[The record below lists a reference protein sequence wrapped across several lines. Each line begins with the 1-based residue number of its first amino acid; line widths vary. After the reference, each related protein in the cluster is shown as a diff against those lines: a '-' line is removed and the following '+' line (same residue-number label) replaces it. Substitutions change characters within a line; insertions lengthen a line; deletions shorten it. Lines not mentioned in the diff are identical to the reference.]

1 MSNITLNDF
10 LNLIGG
16 NHIYNGDNVYVD
28 DPLSDAKA
36 KDKKAVISY
45 HKGSYYFHSFKKD
58 EHHSYKSLKERLNG
72 YSPKP
77 SLNLTPKNTEKELL
91 PIEHL
96 LLKSILKKALELLPQ
111 TDYHLSKFK
120 HKRKFDMPSNYR
132 SYDQSVINQLKELF
146 GRELIERIFPWSYRD
161 RVIIFYLMPDGTP
174 GTIRAY
180 SFTKTPK
187 KLSPDRSIGLPQLPY
202 GLQNLSKPFHSVII
216 TEGEEK
222 ADCLNLLLP
231 PGYIALGIPGISN
244 QSVLDNYLKYFKGK
258 KVYIL
263 FDRRNPDFYPD
274 DKKYIE
280 QKAEVKLLNKL
291 AGIKSV
297 KVMELPLPEEKE
309 HDFDE
314 YINLFLTRSEQK
326 TEFRRLEKTSL
337 TRKRYKRKYEKLIPK
352 SFSEL
357 TESIEPK
364 NKWKKLPSLLEL
376 EKDLLEVRT
385 EFKEKLEKLKEGILH
400 VILPPGSGKTTI
412 INNRVKEL
420 VRKGKR
426 ILYLVPTKE
435 LINQLIKNFPDM
447 DDRIEILTGI
457 VDNCLEH
464 NLFMMENNA
473 LTAGYYSPD
482 KENLEDQFKLVR
494 TIKKILATENNQ
506 KDLCKNCPIAY
517 KAGKQCQQ
525 QKQFKGTIPAGKNI
539 FIATHAKASLSLDNM
554 IKRINPD
561 LIVIDEN
568 ILSSLIK
575 ELKIT
580 LKDIS
585 NTLPTNENQ
594 KNILEALTQL
604 MKIKKELT
612 GKDIIKELENIF
624 PDFHQNIKEIKLS
637 DIDNPDIDLEAE
649 NIPLNF
655 LEKLFRALKTNPER
669 MVLKL
674 QASSPILTITEKLDF
689 NLGNIPTIVL
699 DGTGSTELLKLAL
712 GRDDI
717 TEYSPRIKKPGLTI
731 NQCFTNTFS
740 KSGLTGN
747 ETLNE
752 RFINWCI
759 EKINNTDGSIL
770 FLGSKEQIEF
780 YREKLPADKVKFVA
794 YQSILAKGINDPE
807 MASCK
812 VVIALPPVIH
822 PDSLN
827 NLAIALRP
835 GEPIKPG
842 EIARYNPTGFI
853 KDGKQLFCKE
863 NLPADDFIYQ
873 LQQYKLI
880 SELLQAIFRAYRDY
894 SPDNKTEVYI
904 FGREINTL
912 AFGLKVD
919 NEFFLDKP
927 EINQA
932 DKNQSWIFELINNHF
947 GFIPSFRSD
956 FWEKHE
962 KELQTLVNTNR
973 VNFNYG
979 VHDEID
985 TKNQP
990 QTNDLSGL
998 DTNVTDCTNHVPQN
1012 IETLVNTN
1020 RVNFLLYIYRV
1031 VFGTEPEKINK
1042 LTIIRQLEKLL
1053 IQNGFIKYQIKKPKT
1068 KLNIFGKNPECIN
1081 QANELFFPVK
1091 DILPGTPKPE
1101 SNIPDFQ
1108 EITAKSD
1115 TIKKDFQEI
1124 TTKFHTIKKD
1134 IEPDTPNIL
1143 DLTPVNDLS
1152 GLITLEPENNPVRI
1166 KNLEPNKELTEM
1178 IELEPEINLLYENY
1192 VMGNYEKLSDIVF
1205 RYREKLVNRPEKINP
1220 EKFLTDLENW
1230 VNQVPISSPSYFNRM
1245 FVLDHFSDL
1254 MELEALN
1261 QDIELQRLRLE
1272 MIYQFGNEVNHP
1284 VEDPDPVKMLMPT
1297 IKPKPLNH
1305 IELMNQ
1311 FHKNPVPIEVINL
1324 ECKTVVKEFL
1334 TYLWFGS
1341 INPGKEYLDY
1351 VLNNLKNLS
1360 EQLTFITKD
1369 LLSGKHYSG
1378 ENFLITQVNRKT
1390 PEGYENKLLLDY
1402 QLYLEVR
1409 KEKPHYTNPSAIGF
1423 ISDIKKDILIE
1434 NIKEIVTV

>member
-1 MSNITLNDF
+1 MNQKLNQMIEF
-10 LNLIGG
+10 TG
-16 NHIYNGDNVYVD
+16 NEYIQVGNKYYVNCPD
-28 DPLSDAKA
+28 CHAKA
-36 KDKKAVISY
+36 KDKKAFVNMHGGRERFKCFRQTCQASY
-45 HKGSYYFHSFKKD
+45 GFYQ
-58 EHHSYKSLKERLNG
+58 LKERVNG

-77 SLNLTPKNTEKELL
+77 SLNLTPKKNNPPELT
-91 PIEHL
+91 IRDTL
-96 LLKSILKKALELLPQ
+96 LIPKIFKTALELLPQ
-111 TDYHLSKFK
+111 TDYHLNKFID
-120 HKRKFDMPSNYR
+120 KRKFDMPSNYR
-132 SYDQSVINQLKELF
+132 SYDQSVINKLKELF
-146 GRELIERIFPWSYRD
+146 GRELIERIFPWSYQD

-187 KLSPDRSIGLPQLPY
+187 KLSPDSSIGLPQLPY

-222 ADCLNLLLP
+222 ADYLNSRLP
-231 PGYIALGIPGISN
+231 DGYIALGIPGISN
-244 QSVLDNYLKYFKGK
+244 QSVLDNYLKDFSGK
-258 KVYIL
+258 NVYIL

-297 KVMELPLPEEKE
+297 KVIELPIPEGKE
-309 HDFDE
+309 HDFEE
-314 YINLFLTRSEQK
+314 YINLFLTRLEQK
-326 TEFRRLEKTSL
+326 SELRRLIETAL
-337 TRKRYKRKYEKLIPK
+337 TIKKYNKKYKKLIPK

-357 TESIEPK
+357 TETVKPK

-385 EFKEKLEKLKEGILH
+385 EFKELVSNHKEGILH
-400 VILPPGSGKTTI
+400 VILSPGSGKTTI
-412 INNRVKEL
+412 IINRIKEL
-420 VRKGKR
+420 VSKGKR
-426 ILYLVPTKE
+426 ILIAVPTKKLANE
-435 LINQLIKNFPDM
+435 LIEILRHIGLA
-447 DDRIEILTGI
+447 DRIEVLKGI
-457 VDNCLEH
+457 VDNCEETH
-464 NLFMMENNA
+464 NKGSENNIK
-473 LTAGYYSPD
+473 SD
-482 KENLEDQFKLVR
+482 SFEKL
-494 TIKKILATENNQ
+494 KKLIDTENPPDQ
-506 KDLCKNCPIAY
+506 VCKNSCTYYKDGIPGIRCPQ
-517 KAGKQCQQ
+517 GN
-525 QKQFKGTIPAGKNI
+525 FKSTIPAGKNI

-594 KNILEALTQL
+594 KAILEALTQL
-604 MKIKKELT
+604 MKLKKELT
-612 GKDIIKELENIF
+612 GKDIIKELENIY
-624 PDFHQNIKEIKLS
+624 PYFHQILNEIKLS
-637 DIDNPDIDLEAE
+637 DIQPPDIDLEAE

-655 LEKLFRALKTNPER
+655 WEKLFRALKTNPER

-674 QASSPILTITEKLDF
+674 QVGSPVLTITEKLDF

-712 GRDDI
+712 GREDI

-731 NQCFTNTFS
+731 NQCFTNSFS
-740 KSGLTGN
+740 NSGIFGN
-747 ETLNE
+747 KKLLE

-759 EKINNTDGSIL
+759 EKINNTDGKVL

-780 YREKLPADKVKFVA
+780 FRKILPADKVKFVA
-794 YQSILAKGINDPE
+794 YQSILAKGINDTE
-807 MASCK
+807 LASCK

-822 PDSLN
+822 PDSLTS
-827 NLAIALRP
+827 LAIALRP

-842 EIARYNPTGFI
+842 EKSLYNPTGFI

-873 LQQYKLI
+873 LQQYKLN
-880 SELLQAIFRAYRDY
+880 SELVQAIFRAYRDY
-894 SPDNKTEVYI
+894 SPDNKTDVYI
-904 FGREINTL
+904 FGREVNTL

-962 KELQTLVNTNR
+962 KELQTQCLR
-973 VNFNYG
+973 ELASFNYG
-979 VHDEID
+979 EHDSID

-990 QTNDLSGL
+990 QTNELSGL

-1012 IETLVNTN
+1012 IETQCL
-1020 RVNFLLYIYRV
+1020 RELANFLLYIYRV
-1031 VFGTEPEKINK
+1031 VFGTEPDKK
-1042 LTIIRQLEKLL
+1042 DLRSIIGKLEKLVL
-1053 IQNGFIKYQIKKPKT
+1053 RLGFKKYSIKNNKSR
-1068 KLNIFGKNPECIN
+1068 LNIFGKTSECVN
-1081 QANELFFPVK
+1081 QANEFFFPVK
-1091 DILPGTPKPE
+1091 DILPGTQKPE

-1178 IELEPEINLLYENY
+1178 IELEPEINDLYDNY
-1192 VMGNYEKLSDIVF
+1192 VMNNANKLSENIL
-1205 RYREKLVNRPEKINP
+1205 RYREKLLKRSETLDT
-1220 EKFLTDLENW
+1220 EKFLTDLESW
-1230 VNQVPISSPSYFNRM
+1230 VNEVPISSPSYFNRL
-1245 FVLDHFSDL
+1245 FILNHYQENEINQLNNDIL
-1254 MELEALN
+1254 LE
-1261 QDIELQRLRLE
+1261 RLRLE

-1284 VEDPDPVKMLMPT
+1284 VEDPDPVQMLMPT
-1297 IKPKPLNH
+1297 IKPKLLNH